1 MTARPYRRMAVGGVV
16 LMLAICGQGRVALA
30 DDTRLGACTNPQAKQ
45 VAMYYVNGVA
55 TNRIEAD
62 KNRAGLSAVLR
73 SSLSS
78 FLNNTPVCILLRYKY
93 NPSSGVIKDFLES
106 AQQIDKLSPR
116 WLYRFFATGA
126 VSLDQVEE
134 PSGDP
139 VDRQSF
145 VNAAVATALG
155 KLVADSSLIQAS
167 VINAHAATYEADLR
181 ACRSVVLVPHSQ
193 GNLYV
198 HMAYDKLVQNIQK
211 QEEALLNAVRIV
223 GVGSPDVDTTKD
235 GSPYWARYRW
245 RTSYADAVMG
255 AASLWLGLQPGPGR
269 LKSNTLWFPNIVQ
282 WAMHSAG
289 HSFLGYLTF
298 SSAKGQIIDDLIS
311 QLLSLPYGGC
321 PQFIQDTYSAPVSST
336 ATTATITIVRS
347 SAAEA
352 ETVTVS
358 TVDGEPGYTAVVG
371 VDYTPIS
378 TDVSFPKDVT
388 TATVTVPILSNSS
401 RNTTVRVLLRLAESS
416 NRPLGEKV
424 TATLNIPPE
433 AGCIDNVRLIEA
445 RAETGF
451 DIQTQVRSSIVLSVP
466 FGPSIVSVEGTKGD
480 IAAKVNIVHPYVG
493 LHPRSYADYHER
505 FIITSRGKS
514 GVGTA
519 AVSISDAVV
528 TTASVTCAEGD
539 SSRSGGDAKVTFLTA
554 AGTIGKYGESYCSG
568 NQQDPYAK
576 SNEVRFVY
584 GQVNDVQVHLE
595 AHTVFTSGVQ
605 GTRVNQAIASIKGPG
620 FDIAIP
626 NDPDFTVTFCRATA
640 PAP

>member
-1 MTARPYRRMAVGGVV
+1 MTARSYRSMAVRGVV
-16 LMLAICGQGRVALA
+16 FALAICGQEPFALA

-73 SSLSS
+73 SSLSG
-78 FLNNTPVCILLRYKY
+78 FLDNTPVCILLRYKY
-93 NPSSGVIKDFLES
+93 NPSSGGIKDFLES

-134 PSGDP
+134 PAGDP

-193 GNLYV
+193 GNLYA

-223 GVGSPDVDTTKD
+223 GVGSPDVDTIND
-235 GSPYWARYRW
+235 GSSYWARYRW

-255 AASLWLGLQPGPGR
+255 AVSLWLGLQPGPGR

-282 WAMHSAG
+282 WARHSAG

-298 SSAKGQIIDDLIS
+298 SSAKGQIVDDLIS
-311 QLLSLPYGGC
+311 QLLALPYGGC
-321 PQFIQDTYSAPVSST
+321 PQFSQDTYSAPVSST
-336 ATTATITIVRS
+336 ATTATITLVRS

-358 TVDGEPGYTAVVG
+358 TVDGEPGYTAVAG

-378 TDVSFPKDVT
+378 TDVAFPKDVT

-401 RNTTVRVLLRLAESS
+401 RNNTVRVLLRLVESS
-416 NRPLGEKV
+416 NRPLGDKV
-424 TATLNIPPE
+424 TATLSIPPE
-433 AGCIDNVRLIEA
+433 ASCTDNSPNLSAYV
-445 RAETGF
+445 F
-451 DIQTQVRSSIVLSVP
+451 DGHQEKTQVA
-466 FGPSIVSVEGTKGD
+466 PSISVSTSSSLNGVTSSAQGTKGN
-480 IAAKVNIVHPYVG
+480 VNVSVSALGGNPPTSRMNYKATFIVSSPG
-493 LHPRSYADYHER
+493 KTGRGTA
-505 FIITSRGKS
+505 IITPQGS
-514 GVGTA
+514 GS
-519 AVSISDAVV
+519 VSL
-528 TTASVTCAEGD
+528 TCAEGD
-539 SSRSGGDAKVTFLTA
+539 GTQTGGYAWVKVGDPFPYVAIGESANCLVGRLGAEGPVSSAVEFFYESPLEFNVLVEAWTRHLFAKQGTTASAVASLTGYSVTVPNDPDAKVTF
-554 AGTIGKYGESYCSG
+554 
-568 NQQDPYAK
+568 
-576 SNEVRFVY
+576 
-584 GQVNDVQVHLE
+584 
-595 AHTVFTSGVQ
+595 
-605 GTRVNQAIASIKGPG
+605 
-620 FDIAIP
+620 
-626 NDPDFTVTFCRATA
+626 CRAMA